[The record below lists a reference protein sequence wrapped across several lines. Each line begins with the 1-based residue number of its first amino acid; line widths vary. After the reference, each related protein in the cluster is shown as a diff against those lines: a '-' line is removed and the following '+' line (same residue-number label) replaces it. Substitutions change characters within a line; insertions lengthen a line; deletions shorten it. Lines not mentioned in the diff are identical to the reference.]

1 MVNPVLFKIPIMK
14 NNRYGQSAIISD
26 SEYSKIKREIRSSKY
41 KLLFDLAWY
50 TGERW
55 GALVQL
61 KCEDIY
67 QPNGKPRD
75 TITFRANTRKARP
88 DGKRETRQVPVHRNL
103 FDSLKE
109 YKPDTVS
116 SPESY
121 LFPGQKPGTHIEL
134 RFADKILRAAVERAG
149 LEHQGISTHS
159 TRRSFIT
166 KLHENGTDIYVIQK
180 ITGHKDLKALSRY
193 IEVRNDRIAGAIAL
207 L

>member
-26 SEYSKIKREIRSSKY
+26 SEYFKIRREIRSSKY
-41 KLLFDLAWY
+41 KLLLDLAWY

-61 KCEDIY
+61 KYEDIY
-67 QPNGKPRD
+67 LPSGKPRD

-88 DGKRETRQVPVHRNL
+88 DGKRETRQVPIHRSL

-109 YKPDTVS
+109 YKPDAVS

-121 LFPGQKPGTHIEL
+121 LFPGQKPNSHIAL
-134 RFADKILRAAVERAG
+134 RLADKILRAAVERAG
-149 LEHQGISTHS
+149 LEHMGISSHS

-166 KLHENGTDIYVIQK
+166 KLHEKGTDIYVIQK
-180 ITGHKDLKALSRY
+180 ITGHKDLKALGKY
-193 IEVRNDRIAGAIAL
+193 IEVKADRIAGAIAL

>member
-1 MVNPVLFKIPIMK
+1 MVNPVLSTNLNMK
-14 NNRYGQSAIISD
+14 NNRYGQSAILSD
-26 SEYSKIKREIRSSKY
+26 SEYFKIRREIRSSKY
-41 KLLFDLAWY
+41 KLLLDLAWY

-61 KCEDIY
+61 KYEDVY
-67 QPNGKPRD
+67 QNGKPRD

-88 DGKRETRQVPVHRNL
+88 DGKRETRQVPVHRSL

-109 YKPDTVS
+109 YKPDTVP
-116 SPESY
+116 SPECY
-121 LFPGQKPGTHIEL
+121 LFPGQKPNTHIAL
-134 RFADKILRAAVERAG
+134 RLADKILRAATERAG
-149 LEHQGISTHS
+149 LENKGISTHS

-166 KLHENGTDIYVIQK
+166 KLHEKGTDIYVIQK

-193 IEVRNDRIAGAIAL
+193 IEVPADRIAGAIAL